1 MWGWARL
8 PVLGNFV
15 VLIICQLVMQNST
28 DDVKSNNDELNN
40 NLSKAALSNTFDAY
54 SHDVRK

>member
-1 MWGWARL
+1 
-8 PVLGNFV
+8 
-15 VLIICQLVMQNST
+15 MQNST